1 MKRICFGA
9 FVVWVY
15 LAGAAVV
22 LGAPGG
28 ASGATSAGPQTS
40 SDTLYLSVADAV
52 QYALR
57 DGVEAAIVR
66 QDVRAAEAQVG
77 VALSYALPSI
87 DLGATYSRN
96 LKKPV
101 IFFEIE
107 NEVQTF
113 EIGEDN
119 AYNAGLS
126 LRQTLWASGRVSSG
140 YKMAKERAAAAG
152 MAGDDAA
159 ATIAREVRASYY
171 YALLAGRQNEIARR
185 SLDQAEQNV
194 AQITARVERGVAP
207 EFDRLR
213 AQVTVANRKPILTRT
228 MNGEAIALESLKR
241 LIGVPL
247 DRPMVLLDSLIYI
260 PFEQTQEEVVERALA
275 ERKDLAA
282 VRSEAMASE
291 HQYRAQAANDRPLL
305 YLDGSLAWQGQTS
318 DGMWPGDREQAKSA
332 AVGLTFAWPLL
343 DGFRNKYETRA
354 AEAAMER
361 ARLQV
366 SQVEDLIRLE
376 VRSNW
381 ADVNSIAD
389 EIEGARQAVDVAREA
404 YAIAQV
410 RYQTGLSTLVELLDV
425 EVALIETEVNLSG
438 TLYRYNV
445 ALAQLEY
452 SIGEGPRLEE
462 QNGE

>member
-9 FVVWVY
+9 FVVWAC
-15 LAGAAVV
+15 LAGAAVI

-28 ASGATSAGPQTS
+28 ATGATSSGALTP

-52 QYALR
+52 HYALR

-87 DLGATYSRN
+87 DFGATYTRN

-107 NEVQTF
+107 GEVQSF
-113 EIGEDN
+113 SIGEDN
-119 AYNAGLS
+119 AYNAGLN

-140 YKMAKERAAAAG
+140 YKMAKERAVAAG

-171 YALLAGRQNEIARR
+171 LALLAGRQVEIARR

-194 AQITARVERGVAP
+194 AQIAARVERGVSP
-207 EFDRLR
+207 EFERLR

-228 MNGEAIALESLKR
+228 MNGEAVALESLKR

-247 DRPMVLLDSLIYI
+247 DRPLALLDGLVYI
-260 PFEQTQEEVVERALA
+260 PFEQTQEEMVERALA
-275 ERKDLAA
+275 ERRDLAA
-282 VRSEAMASE
+282 ARSEAIASE
-291 HQYRAQAANDRPLL
+291 HQYHAQAANDLPLV
-305 YLDGSLAWQGQTS
+305 YLDGNLAWQGQTS
-318 DGMWPGDREQAKSA
+318 NGMWPGDKEQAQSA
-332 AVGLTFAWPLL
+332 SVGLTFAWPLL
-343 DGFRNKYETRA
+343 DGFRNKNETRI

-361 ARLQV
+361 ARLRVTQA
-366 SQVEDLIRLE
+366 EDVIRLE

-381 ADVNSIAD
+381 ADVSSIAL
-389 EIEGARQAVDVAREA
+389 EIDGAQQAVDVAREA

-410 RYQTGLSTLVELLDV
+410 RYQTGVSTLVELLDA

-452 SIGEGPRLEE
+452 SVGEGPMLETK
-462 QNGE
+462 NGE